1 MAFFWT
7 RTSCLRVQQK
17 RNCVTGA
24 RQARHLFL
32 NGLCWLGRF
41 DGGVFDGVLDGVFD
55 DTGSATSN
63 TDEMRRREDNVDSAL
78 ILRARAELQLRVCG
92 RG

>member
-1 MAFFWT
+1 MACST
-7 RTSCLRVQQK
+7 
-17 RNCVTGA
+17 A
-24 RQARHLFL
+24 FL
-32 NGLCWLGRF
+32 TTTC
-41 DGGVFDGVLDGVFD
+41 
-55 DTGSATSN
+55 SATSN